1 MSTQI
6 LLASASP
13 RRQELLKQIGV
24 TFEVLPVDLDET
36 PHEGELPFSYV
47 HRIAA
52 EKSAVALERNGAK
65 LPVLAADTAVIL
77 DGRIMGKPKDKS
89 DCLAMLTCLSGRR
102 HQVFSAI
109 SLRGSDHWQAVS
121 VTEVTFRTLSER
133 EISLYWDSGEPADK
147 AGAYA
152 IQGLGSV
159 FVKSITGS
167 FSGVVGLPLFETA
180 ELLAKQGI
188 KIFK

>member
-1 MSTQI
+1 
-6 LLASASP
+6 
-13 RRQELLKQIGV
+13 
-24 TFEVLPVDLDET
+24 
-36 PHEGELPFSYV
+36 
-47 HRIAA
+47 
-52 EKSAVALERNGAK
+52 
-65 LPVLAADTAVIL
+65 
-77 DGRIMGKPKDKS
+77 MGKPKDKA
-89 DCLAMLTCLSGRR
+89 DCLDMLSRLSGRT

-109 SLRGSDHWQAVS
+109 SLRGSAHWQAVS
-121 VTEVTFRTLSER
+121 VTDVDFRVMTRQEMNA
-133 EISLYWDSGEPADK
+133 YWATGEPADK

-188 KIFK
+188 MVFK